1 MLIDTVCMQ
10 IGIGRYKNVVHAKP
24 TAHKWIEAKANT
36 GQRRGEHTMEQAIF
50 LLTAMLLGAGATT
63 QVSLVGAMARLRGPG
78 EASWISIL
86 GSVTGLALVIS
97 FRQAWGEQLRLPAP
111 FDRALVLALIAA
123 GAAVALGFAVRGIA
137 PHYGLTGLLAV
148 PMLIGAG
155 FLAPRLGIGPFVATV
170 IAGQLVGAVVVDH
183 TGAFGAATHRLDST
197 RVAGIV
203 ALLSGV
209 LLIKGIRL

>member
-1 MLIDTVCMQ
+1 MDQKLMEAFADQVGTDVQ
-10 IGIGRYKNVVHAKP
+10 RLIGRVADYV
-24 TAHKWIEAKANT
+24 
-36 GQRRGEHTMEQAIF
+36 QQGEQKLEQAIF

-63 QVSLVGAMARLRGPG
+63 QVSLVGAMARQRGPG
-78 EASWISIL
+78 EAAWISIL
-86 GSVTGLALVIS
+86 GTVTGLALVIG

-111 FDRALVLALIAA
+111 FDRAFVLALIAA

-137 PHYGLTGLLAV
+137 PQYGLTGLLAV

-183 TGAFGAATHRLDST
+183 IGAFGAATHRLDAT

-203 ALLSGV
+203 ALLCGV